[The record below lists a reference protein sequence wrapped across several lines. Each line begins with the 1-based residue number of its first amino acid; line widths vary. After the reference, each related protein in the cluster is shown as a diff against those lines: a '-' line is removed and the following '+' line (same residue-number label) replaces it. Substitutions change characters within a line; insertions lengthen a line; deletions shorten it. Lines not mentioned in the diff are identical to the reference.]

1 MSSAESRAVFIS
13 YSSDDVEAAQRIAT
27 ALHEAGI
34 EVWFDRSE
42 LRGGD
47 AWDQN
52 IRRQIKEC
60 ALFLPIISQTTE
72 RRPEG
77 YFRLEW
83 RLADNRTHHMGR
95 TKSFLVP
102 VCIDASV
109 NQSFADVPDSFLAVH
124 WTLLPSGEPNQGF
137 VDNVKT
143 LLSGPTAAD
152 AGRTRPSFPVG
163 SRAPRAAH
171 DESGSAVA
179 SRSPWL
185 KRALIGTAV
194 VAVLAVLGFVGF
206 LKKAV
211 ATAETRIAVLQFEDL
226 SDTPN
231 AATGFAGGLQE
242 EIIRKLGSLA
252 GFTVLPPTSVS
263 QYRDNPKSV
272 FDMARELTTGYFVM
286 GSVTRTADNKL
297 QVTASLMTPSNNS
310 VWDKRYDPVDGAD
323 RLAAQATVGTAIA
336 EAVKTA
342 LAEQQKTQA
351 AKKPTG
357 SVNPFSTYTEAFN
370 AFGRDRVTAAGLK
383 ALEQKLQAVV
393 DDSPDFAAAWDLLG
407 VVHSLTFAQG
417 FDASAER
424 LASARKAIETAVKLD
439 PDLPDTI
446 RSEGIFLAE
455 ALRDYPAAI
464 AKFEALQLAL
474 PNSADSYGYLGA
486 VYRHQGKWTEAMTS
500 LQEARDLDAGNLT
513 HLRTLEQLQVEL
525 RSIAVF
531 NGARQT
537 RTEILNFLTPGA
549 AARGGAGRG
558 PQQAGAAPGI
568 TIRLIPDRP
577 DESYRQAVLGLLA
590 QGNTSDGDDLFKG
603 LNEAQA
609 KAPRVIALKTD
620 WLRRTNRLDDEIGRA
635 HV

>member
-1 MSSAESRAVFIS
+1 MLFRS
-13 YSSDDVEAAQRIAT
+13 
-27 ALHEAGI
+27 LHEAGI

-455 ALRDYPAAI
+455 ALRDSGKDRLAARPGRFGTFADLVAFLRANGVEVI
-464 AKFEALQLAL
+464 LVGMPLTHEFADALRAVTPTWDEDRRVASEALEAATGEDLVYVTDFGDWYGPGSAGNINHL
-474 PNSADSYGYLGA
+474 SADGA
-486 VYRHQGKWTEAMTS
+486 VAFTDQLWGMPEFRDRVIDALAPTE
-500 LQEARDLDAGNLT
+500 
-513 HLRTLEQLQVEL
+513 
-525 RSIAVF
+525 
-531 NGARQT
+531 
-537 RTEILNFLTPGA
+537 
-549 AARGGAGRG
+549 GAGG
-558 PQQAGAAPGI
+558 
-568 TIRLIPDRP
+568 
-577 DESYRQAVLGLLA
+577 
-590 QGNTSDGDDLFKG
+590 
-603 LNEAQA
+603 
-609 KAPRVIALKTD
+609 
-620 WLRRTNRLDDEIGRA
+620 
-635 HV
+635 